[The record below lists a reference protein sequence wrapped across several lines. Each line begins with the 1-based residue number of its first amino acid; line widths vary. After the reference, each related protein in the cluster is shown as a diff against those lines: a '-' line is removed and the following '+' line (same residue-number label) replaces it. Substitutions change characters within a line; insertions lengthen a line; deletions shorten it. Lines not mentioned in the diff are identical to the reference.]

1 MIVIDSASPV
11 PPFEQLRAQ
20 LARQIQDHTLA
31 VGTRLPT
38 IRRLA
43 ADLGLAVNTV
53 GRAYRELEE
62 AGLIETRG
70 PAGSFVSAAG
80 EQGRERAR
88 RAAAEY
94 AAVDRQRR
102 HRHRRGHP
110 HRPGGADQAAQPHR
124 GMTSACPTASLSAS
138 SCWPATPPRGRVGV
152 DTNLGTMLRAAA
164 LADIYLNG
172 HLTDE
177 RGRAAIA
184 RSRRLRPPRSVDCRR
199 FGAALLVP
207 WFDMCSDRGAKCG
220 APGGAGE
227 G

>member
-20 LARQIQDHTLA
+20 LAAQIHERTLA

-53 GRAYRELEE
+53 GRAYRELEV

-94 AAVDRQRR
+94 AAVIAGLGIDTTEAVRIV
-102 HRHRRGHP
+102 
-110 HRPGGADQAAQPHR
+110 QAALTQ
-124 GMTSACPTASLSAS
+124 
-138 SCWPATPPRGRVGV
+138 GV
-152 DTNLGTMLRAAA
+152 P
-164 LADIYLNG
+164 
-172 HLTDE
+172 E
-177 RGRAAIA
+177 
-184 RSRRLRPPRSVDCRR
+184 
-199 FGAALLVP
+199 
-207 WFDMCSDRGAKCG
+207 
-220 APGGAGE
+220 AG
-227 G
+227 

>member
-1 MIVIDSASPV
+1 MIVIDPASPV
-11 PPFEQLRAQ
+11 PPFEQLRIQ

-53 GRAYRELEE
+53 GRAYRALEE

-94 AAVDRQRR
+94 AAVIASI
-102 HRHRRGHP
+102 GI
-110 HRPGGADQAAQPHR
+110 GADEAIRIIHAALT
-124 GMTSACPTASLSAS
+124 TSAPVS
-138 SCWPATPPRGRVGV
+138 PAP
-152 DTNLGTMLRAAA
+152 
-164 LADIYLNG
+164 
-172 HLTDE
+172 
-177 RGRAAIA
+177 
-184 RSRRLRPPRSVDCRR
+184 
-199 FGAALLVP
+199 
-207 WFDMCSDRGAKCG
+207 
-220 APGGAGE
+220 
-227 G
+227 